1 MTNKNKNAKK
11 QARARLPWPLKC
23 AVCGNVTRKVC
34 PGCQRAVHWGCQP
47 KHDCKGWQ
55 EGGE

>member
-1 MTNKNKNAKK
+1 MANKKRNKK
-11 QARARLPWPLKC
+11 QDSALLPDPPRCL
-23 AVCGNVTRKVC
+23 VCGNVTHEVC